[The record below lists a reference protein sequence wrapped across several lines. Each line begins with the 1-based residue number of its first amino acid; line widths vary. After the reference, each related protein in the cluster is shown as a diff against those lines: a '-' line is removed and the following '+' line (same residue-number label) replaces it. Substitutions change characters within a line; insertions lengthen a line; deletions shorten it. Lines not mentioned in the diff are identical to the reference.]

1 MASGGFSPGRRSAS
15 CIARSHRPR
24 LNRRFTVT
32 AETQHLGGLHLRHP
46 LDAHQVEDFPL
57 VLRQLVDRPE
67 HAEAV
72 RGQAGDAAGRRRH
85 EPLAQLRGG
94 RLII

>member
-1 MASGGFSPGRRSAS
+1 MLRQVPQAAAQPPLHRHRRD
-15 CIARSHRPR
+15 
-24 LNRRFTVT
+24 
-32 AETQHLGGLHLRHP
+32 AEQLGGLHLRHP

-57 VLRQLVDRPE
+57 VLRQLVDRAE

-72 RGQAGDAAGRRRH
+72 RGEAGDAAGRRRH

-94 RLII
+94 RLIHLSVGPGH